1 MRKTKNRTR
10 GRLLM
15 ALLLTASILFGT
27 VWNTGI
33 AKAAADK
40 YYIKINKGT
49 NVVTV
54 YEQDGTPYTAFT
66 CSIGYATPI
75 GTFHTPAKYR
85 WWVLDGPCYGQYCTR
100 ITGSIL
106 FHSVWYHQ
114 QTKNSQS
121 YVQYNKLGTTA
132 SHGCCRLTV
141 AASKWIY
148 DNCPLGTKVIV
159 FNGSSKDD
167 PLGKPKTIKV
177 QGYSGWDPTD
187 PDPDNP
193 YKTKSTKPVIS
204 VSKKVLSL
212 GAKFGDGN
220 MTCKD
225 SGGFDITDWVKM
237 TGKVNMKKAGSYTV
251 AYSVIDSFGRTA
263 TKKVT
268 YKVVDDT
275 VATLTGVKPEL
286 VKSYKNTRDML
297 VGLKAKNTL
306 GTNLTN
312 KIVVYIKAPG
322 SKEYKKLKTRNY
334 TFTKTGVYQV
344 KYTVKNPING
354 KATTKKQKITVIDKL
369 SPVLVSDQNWAE
381 ISVAQPGSDLLWS
394 ELMDGVTASLQ
405 SGVDLTDT
413 VKITIKAPS
422 GEKVTIE
429 SDQTYTFR
437 QEGTYTLTYKVMNPE
452 ASASKRVTT
461 VSRKLTVVAPSLE
474 EPVDDSQNGNPTE
487 GTESADTDADFADGG
502 ALNE

>member
-1 MRKTKNRTR
+1 MRKTKNRTK
-10 GRLLM
+10 GSLLTV
-15 ALLLTASILFGT
+15 LLLITSILFGT
-27 VWNTGI
+27 VWNSGI
-33 AKAAADK
+33 AKASTNQ

-66 CSIGYATPI
+66 CSIGYATPT
-75 GTFHTPAKYR
+75 GTFYTPAKYR

-100 ITGSIL
+100 ITGGIL

-148 DNCPLGTKVIV
+148 DNCPLRTKVII

-177 QGYSGWDPTD
+177 KGYSGWDPTD

-193 YKTKSTKPVIS
+193 YKTKSTTPAIS
-204 VSKKVLSL
+204 VSKKVISL

-237 TGKVNMKKAGSYTV
+237 TGKVNTKKTGSYPVT
-251 AYSVIDSFGRTA
+251 YSVVDSFGRTA

-306 GTNLTN
+306 GTNLTD

-322 SKEYKKLKTRNY
+322 SKEYKKIKARNY

-369 SPVLVSDQNWAE
+369 SPVLASDNNWAE
-381 ISVAQPGSDLLWS
+381 ISVAQPGSDFLWS

-405 SGVDLTDT
+405 SGMDLTDT
-413 VKITIKAPS
+413 VKITILAPS
-422 GEKVTIE
+422 GDKVTIE
-429 SDQTYTFR
+429 NDQTYTFR
-437 QEGTYTLTYKVMNPE
+437 QEGAYTLTYEVMNPD

-461 VSRKLTVVAPSLE
+461 MSRELTVASRQMEV
-474 EPVDDSQNGNPTE
+474 PVDE
-487 GTESADTDADFADGG
+487 
-502 ALNE
+502 